1 MSLLATW
8 LSVTIELSAHLL
20 PEAKME
26 LKPNMTPAERAAYI
40 EELDRLESEVG
51 CLVATPELIKEFT
64 ERRNKR
70 AQEKLKVESKEV

>member
-1 MSLLATW
+1 MSLLETW

-26 LKPNMTPAERAAYI
+26 LKPNMTPAEKAAYI
-40 EELDRLESEVG
+40 EGLDRLEQLG
-51 CLVATPELIKEFT
+51 CGIAPPELVKEFT

-70 AQEKLKVESKEV
+70 AQEKLKAESKEV